1 VPLHVDRHDAVA
13 VLTLD
18 DPDRRNA
25 LSAELVAEIVAAV
38 DALEADDAVGALVV
52 TGAPPAFCSGA
63 DVSSL
68 GRISDQGGG
77 DPALPSIY
85 EGFLRF
91 HRCTLPVFGAIN
103 GPAVGAG
110 CNLALAC
117 DVRLASP
124 EARFDARFARIGLHP
139 GGGHTRLL
147 TEAVGPQAAAV
158 MDLAGIAV
166 DGERA
171 AAIGLVWQCV
181 PGDRLVDETVAL
193 AARTAEVPREL
204 LQKVKAS
211 LRETPRLPTL
221 DDAVALELERQRW
234 SFEQGY
240 FGRSR

>member
-1 VPLHVDRHDAVA
+1 VPLHVDRRGAVA

-25 LSAELVAEIVAAV
+25 LSAELVADIVAAV
-38 DALEADDAVGALVV
+38 DALEADDAIGALVV

-63 DVSSL
+63 DVRSL

-91 HRCTLPVFGAIN
+91 HRCTLPVFGAVN

-117 DVRLASP
+117 DVRMASP

-158 MDLAGIAV
+158 MDLAGVAV

-171 AAIGLVWQCV
+171 AAIGLAWQCV
-181 PGDRLVDETVAL
+181 PADRLVDETVAL
-193 AARTAEVPREL
+193 AARTAEVPRAL
-204 LQKVKAS
+204 LQQVKAS

-221 DDAVALELERQRW
+221 EDAVALELDRQRW
-234 SFEQGY
+234 SFEQGF
-240 FGRSR
+240 FGRRR